1 MFIEKNVHINV
12 RIRRIRIF
20 CGILLFY
27 KYMNPLDSAQKR
39 KND

>member
-1 MFIEKNVHINV
+1 
-12 RIRRIRIF
+12 
-20 CGILLFY
+20 LLFY